1 MGEGGKKKEED
12 SRKWR
17 TWLVKNHGQFRDNQV
32 FPRFL
37 RCSSKRAVRE
47 RRSTTSHPPRFSLT
61 FYFENGRNFLPH
73 PPLTCP
79 PTSSTPSPILRL
91 HPQTQ
96 RLPWKN
102 SREDEERAR
111 RGIAWKQTREI
122 KARHWRSL
130 DGADYFYDVTRRRD
144 GCPEDEMPQPPSIS
158 KEGGGGGGGEAGR
171 PLRCRWQLLP
181 PPSPVTGIPSASPAS
196 VSAPPFIPRLS
207 YVIIRSW
214 RPDELMDIG
223 WGWVGYRE
231 GRRYVT
237 WDQRGSNGENS
248 GDLGYSSSYG
258 YYRLEFFIF
267 FFFEK
272 LGIFLKNFV
281 IRNFV
286 YLFDYEDRWW
296 WSLFMYRNNSGE
308 RVLRIIR
315 KRRKKNGR
323 SK

>member
-1 MGEGGKKKEED
+1 MRWGRGEKK
-12 SRKWR
+12 RKKIR
-17 TWLVKNHGQFRDNQV
+17 ENGERGWLKTTVNFETTR
-32 FPRFL
+32 FFL

-79 PTSSTPSPILRL
+79 PTSTPSPILRL

-158 KEGGGGGGGEAGR
+158 KEGGGGGGEVLCRATPSMPLTVATTTKSRDRNTVSRFRLCAAFYSSPFLRYYTFVAAWWINGHRLGMGR
-171 PLRCRWQLLP
+171 LSGGAPLRYLG
-181 PPSPVTGIPSASPAS
+181 SKGI
-196 VSAPPFIPRLS
+196 
-207 YVIIRSW
+207 
-214 RPDELMDIG
+214 
-223 WGWVGYRE
+223 
-231 GRRYVT
+231 
-237 WDQRGSNGENS
+237 QRGS

-267 FFFEK
+267 F
-272 LGIFLKNFV
+272 LKSWEYFWK
-281 IRNFV
+281 ILDQKFRLSFR
-286 YLFDYEDRWW
+286 LWR
-296 WSLFMYRNNSGE
+296 SLMMILLVYRNDTESAFF
-308 RVLRIIR
+308 V
-315 KRRKKNGR
+315 
-323 SK
+323 

>member
-1 MGEGGKKKEED
+1 MRWGRGEKK
-12 SRKWR
+12 RKKIR
-17 TWLVKNHGQFRDNQV
+17 ENGERGWLKTTVNFETTR
-32 FPRFL
+32 FFL

-158 KEGGGGGGGEAGR
+158 KEGGGGGGEVLCRATPSMPLTVATTTKSRDRNTVSRFRLCAAFYSSPFLRYYTFVAAWWINGHRLGMGR
-171 PLRCRWQLLP
+171 LSGGAPLRYLG
-181 PPSPVTGIPSASPAS
+181 SKGI
-196 VSAPPFIPRLS
+196 
-207 YVIIRSW
+207 
-214 RPDELMDIG
+214 
-223 WGWVGYRE
+223 
-231 GRRYVT
+231 
-237 WDQRGSNGENS
+237 QRGS

-258 YYRLEFFIF
+258 YYRLEIFI

-272 LGIFLKNFV
+272 LGIFLENFGSEISSIFSITKIV
-281 IRNFV
+281 DDDPSLCIGTTAESAFFV
-286 YLFDYEDRWW
+286 
-296 WSLFMYRNNSGE
+296 
-308 RVLRIIR
+308 
-315 KRRKKNGR
+315 
-323 SK
+323 

>member
-1 MGEGGKKKEED
+1 MGERGKKKEED

-17 TWLVKNHGQFRDNQV
+17 TWLVKNHGQFRDNQL

-158 KEGGGGGGGEAGR
+158 KEEEEEKSFAGR

-181 PPSPVTGIPSASPAS
+181 PPSPVTGIPSPAS

-237 WDQRGSNGENS
+237 WDQRGSNGVRENS

-267 FFFEK
+267 FFFWK
-272 LGIFLKNFV
+272 VGNISGKFW

-296 WSLFMYRNNSGE
+296 WSFLMYRNNSGE

>member
-1 MGEGGKKKEED
+1 MRWGRGEKK
-12 SRKWR
+12 RKKIR
-17 TWLVKNHGQFRDNQV
+17 ENGERGWLKTTVNFETTR
-32 FPRFL
+32 FFL

-158 KEGGGGGGGEAGR
+158 KEEEEEKSFAGR

-181 PPSPVTGIPSASPAS
+181 PPSPVTGIPSPAS

-237 WDQRGSNGENS
+237 WDQRGSNGVRENL

-267 FFFEK
+267 F
-272 LGIFLKNFV
+272 LKNWEYF
-281 IRNFV
+281 
-286 YLFDYEDRWW
+286 
-296 WSLFMYRNNSGE
+296 
-308 RVLRIIR
+308 
-315 KRRKKNGR
+315 
-323 SK
+323 

>member
-1 MGEGGKKKEED
+1 MRWGGKKK
-12 SRKWR
+12 RKKIR
-17 TWLVKNHGQFRDNQV
+17 ENGERGWLKTTVNFETTR
-32 FPRFL
+32 FFL

-158 KEGGGGGGGEAGR
+158 KEGGGGGGEVLCRATPSM
-171 PLRCRWQLLP
+171 PLTVATTTKSRDRNTVSRFRLCAAFYS
-181 PPSPVTGIPSASPAS
+181 SPFLRYYTFVAAWWINGHRLGMG
-196 VSAPPFIPRLS
+196 RLS
-207 YVIIRSW
+207 GGA
-214 RPDELMDIG
+214 P
-223 WGWVGYRE
+223 
-231 GRRYVT
+231 YVT
-237 WDQRGSNGENS
+237 WDQRGSNGVREIW
-248 GDLGYSSSYG
+248 DTRRVMVITVLKF
-258 YYRLEFFIF
+258 LF
-267 FFFEK
+267 FF
-272 LGIFLKNFV
+272 LKSWEYFWK
-281 IRNFV
+281 ILDQKFRLSFR
-286 YLFDYEDRWW
+286 LWR
-296 WSLFMYRNNSGE
+296 SLMIILLVYRNDTESAFF
-308 RVLRIIR
+308 V
-315 KRRKKNGR
+315 
-323 SK
+323 

>member
-1 MGEGGKKKEED
+1 MRWRRGEKK
-12 SRKWR
+12 RKKIR
-17 TWLVKNHGQFRDNQV
+17 ENGERGWLKTTVNFETTS
-32 FPRFL
+32 FFL

-158 KEGGGGGGGEAGR
+158 KEGGGGGGEVLCRATPSMPLTVATTTKSRDRNTVSRFRLCAAFYSSPFLRYYTFVAAWWINGHRLGMGR
-171 PLRCRWQLLP
+171 LSGGAPLRYLG
-181 PPSPVTGIPSASPAS
+181 SKGI
-196 VSAPPFIPRLS
+196 
-207 YVIIRSW
+207 
-214 RPDELMDIG
+214 
-223 WGWVGYRE
+223 
-231 GRRYVT
+231 
-237 WDQRGSNGENS
+237 QRGSGE
-248 GDLGYSSSYG
+248 LGRFGILVELWLLSSWIFY
-258 YYRLEFFIF
+258 FF
-267 FFFEK
+267 
-272 LGIFLKNFV
+272 FLKNWEYFWK
-281 IRNFV
+281 ILDQKFRLSFR
-286 YLFDYEDRWW
+286 LRR
-296 WSLFMYRNNSGE
+296 SLMMILLVYRNNSGE

>member
-1 MGEGGKKKEED
+1 MGEKKK
-12 SRKWR
+12 RKKIR
-17 TWLVKNHGQFRDNQV
+17 ENGERGWLKTTVNFETTR
-32 FPRFL
+32 FFL

-79 PTSSTPSPILRL
+79 PTSSTSSPILRL

-158 KEGGGGGGGEAGR
+158 KEEEEEKSFAGR

-181 PPSPVTGIPSASPAS
+181 PPSPVTGIPSPAS

-237 WDQRGSNGENS
+237 WDQRGSNGVREIWDTRRVMVIIVLNF
-248 GDLGYSSSYG
+248 L
-258 YYRLEFFIF
+258 F
-267 FFFEK
+267 FFFFWK
-272 LGIFLKNFV
+272 VGNISGKFWT
-281 IRNFV
+281 RNFV

-296 WSLFMYRNNSGE
+296 WSFLMYRNNSGE

-315 KRRKKNGR
+315 KRRKKNER